1 MLFAVFGRDVFVV
14 FWVWKTRAGRVFLL
28 LLRCVSLSRSEDVPS
43 ATVRITPMPTTNCK
57 PAPWC
62 FNTGEVVSG
71 QGKEERVRRMMWLG
85 LLDTK
90 SNRSRLGGGNSNI
103 F

>member
-14 FWVWKTRAGRVFLL
+14 FWVWI
-28 LLRCVSLSRSEDVPS
+28 RSCFPPS
-43 ATVRITPMPTTNCK
+43 FEVRISITERGRTIGHCK
-57 PAPWC
+57 DYPDANDELQAGSMVFQP
-62 FNTGEVVSG
+62 GEVAVARG